1 MLSRLLY
8 TFLKEYRIQYL
19 MEYPVEYPIECAI
32 EYFAYVPFKYAV

>member
-8 TFLKEYRIQYL
+8 TFLKKKRIQYL

-32 EYFAYVPFKYAV
+32 EYFVYVPFKYAV